1 MQRTNH
7 NLYKYASSPTNTT
20 DIILR
25 GIHNMAEVKYKSV
38 GSLQKGNYV
47 VIDGVASIVSDVA
60 ISRPGKHGHAKVNMS
75 AVGMFDGKKRNVVM
89 PGHDNIEVPVI
100 EKKNAQVLNINGD
113 SCNVMDSETYETF
126 DLKIPDELKA
136 ELTEGV
142 SVVYWEVLN
151 DRVLKQIKNE

>member
-1 MQRTNH
+1 
-7 NLYKYASSPTNTT
+7 
-20 DIILR
+20 
-25 GIHNMAEVKYKSV
+25 MAEVKYKSV

-126 DLKIPDELKA
+126 DLKIPDELKS